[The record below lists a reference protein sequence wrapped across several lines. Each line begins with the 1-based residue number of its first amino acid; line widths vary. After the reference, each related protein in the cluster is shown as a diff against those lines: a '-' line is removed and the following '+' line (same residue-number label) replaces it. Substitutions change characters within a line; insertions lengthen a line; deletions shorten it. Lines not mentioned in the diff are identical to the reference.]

1 MLMQSKINEYHR
13 WIWWHIVRGKS
24 HKPHHCISLDQM
36 ELEPGRW
43 QRASTITTT
52 FERWDTAG
60 VSYNSKVP
68 SVLCYA
74 TVAGW
79 PWPKHTKT
87 LNESKVVFKHQLLC
101 NLYKCWAVEKLIHFW
116 QAIDGFFWCTWW
128 HFGPTHRKGSVE
140 SVIPTNSLQ
149 GEDSRVWSYHWPSE
163 LVQGGGGVE
172 SSLVYHDLSCHYP
185 LCVFF
190 AWLVG

>member
-1 MLMQSKINEYHR
+1 
-13 WIWWHIVRGKS
+13 
-24 HKPHHCISLDQM
+24 M

-43 QRASTITTT
+43 KRASTITTT

-101 NLYKCWAVEKLIHFW
+101 NWYKCWAVEKLNLFLAGHWRLLLMYLMTLRSNPQKRLTWECHSYQLDPRWRFQSLELPLTFRTGTRRWWRRVFTGLSWFIMSLS
-116 QAIDGFFWCTWW
+116 IVCFFLPGLLGKRRYWRY
-128 HFGPTHRKGSVE
+128 PIEVE
-140 SVIPTNSLQ
+140 
-149 GEDSRVWSYHWPSE
+149 W
-163 LVQGGGGVE
+163 
-172 SSLVYHDLSCHYP
+172 
-185 LCVFF
+185 
-190 AWLVG
+190 